1 MSGEELPRSML
12 AECRLSASS
21 DFRLCAA
28 NIGEQSIWGEV
39 RRQLRDQIDN
49 SAHWNREHD
58 HIAAARGFNWIDYS
72 SGDRSN
78 PLGAGQYRFLIAAND
93 LPAKTIL
100 PERKPQRSTNQASAD
115 DRDLAKAKRLNHGEI
130 ESLNHR
136 GIESL
141 QRSY

>member
-28 NIGEQSIWGEV
+28 NIGEQTIWSKV
-39 RRQLRDQIDN
+39 RRQLRNQIDN

-58 HIAAARGFNWIDYS
+58 HIAAARGFNWIDNS

-78 PLGAGQYRFLIAAND
+78 PLGPGKHGLAVASDN
-93 LPAKTIL
+93 LPAKAIL

-115 DRDLAKAKRLNHGEI
+115 
-130 ESLNHR
+130 
-136 GIESL
+136 
-141 QRSY
+141 